1 MVEEQFVLCASSPP
15 YGLRCPA
22 GSRAL
27 YKWQYMFSML
37 GPNTCSDSSLCQLHI
52 SIYKF
57 SPSALR
63 YHVGVV
69 SSVCFYFAILLH
81 WVLLNTGESALIRD
95 QPSLKH
101 SFITV
106 ESREELC
113 NYVHPHQGW
122 LFAFS
127 LPLLFVKDQVCFD
140 ANKNDASVQQFV
152 SVTLVLRHNNLKDK
166 CECCHSQC
174 FSHSRNSW

>member
-1 MVEEQFVLCASSPP
+1 M
-15 YGLRCPA
+15 
-22 GSRAL
+22 
-27 YKWQYMFSML
+27 SML

-52 SIYKF
+52 SIYKL

-69 SSVCFYFAILLH
+69 SSVCFYFTILLH

-95 QPSLKH
+95 QHSLKY

-106 ESREELC
+106 ESREELR

-127 LPLLFVKDQVCFD
+127 LLVNLWKTRSALMQRRITPVFGNIKMVVVVDSLCAKY
-140 ANKNDASVQQFV
+140 NNFV
-152 SVTLVLRHNNLKDK
+152 SVTLVQGHNK
-166 CECCHSQC
+166 S
-174 FSHSRNSW
+174 S

>member
-1 MVEEQFVLCASSPP
+1 M
-15 YGLRCPA
+15 
-22 GSRAL
+22 
-27 YKWQYMFSML
+27 SML

-52 SIYKF
+52 SIYKL

-63 YHVGVV
+63 CHVGVV

-95 QPSLKH
+95 QPLLKH

-106 ESREELC
+106 ESREELH
-113 NYVHPHQGW
+113 NYAHPHQGW

-127 LPLLFVKDQVCFD
+127 LLVNLRETRSVMMQIRMTPVFGNMKKISSGRIFLFAKYNDLTQWQWCSDITNPQKNVWMLLQWLLR
-140 ANKNDASVQQFV
+140 QF
-152 SVTLVLRHNNLKDK
+152 SSIQNL
-166 CECCHSQC
+166 QT
-174 FSHSRNSW
+174 FPI

>member
-1 MVEEQFVLCASSPP
+1 M
-15 YGLRCPA
+15 
-22 GSRAL
+22 
-27 YKWQYMFSML
+27 SML
-37 GPNTCSDSSLCQLHI
+37 CPNTCSDSSLCQLHI
-52 SIYKF
+52 SIYKL
-57 SPSALR
+57 SPSVLQ

-81 WVLLNTGESALIRD
+81 QVLLNTGESALIRD

-106 ESREELC
+106 ERREELC

-127 LPLLFVKDQVCFD
+127 LLVHLWKNQVCCWYKSQWHQYLETW
-140 ANKNDASVQQFV
+140 KNASGVWF
-152 SVTLVLRHNNLKDK
+152 SFLPSIII
-166 CECCHSQC
+166 CHTDSGAQT
-174 FSHSRNSW
+174 